1 MKIIY
6 YVEHKDQDLK
16 LSIELEPL
24 MDGNSCMDYEI
35 QSISLVNFR
44 KEYKLS
50 KYSRLYRELLIALS
64 NDCYFDET
72 IEQAYMDIQND
83 KDIDSAF
90 ESIAT
95 GGVWQNIS

>member
-6 YVEHKDQDLK
+6 YIEHKDQDLK

-50 KYSRLYRELLIALS
+50 KYSKLYREFVIQLF

-95 GGVWQNIS
+95 GGLWQNIS

>member
-16 LSIELEPL
+16 LSIEVEPL

-44 KEYKLS
+44 NEYKLS
-50 KYSRLYRELLIALS
+50 RYSRLFRDIVIQLL

-95 GGVWQNIS
+95 GGLWQNIS

>member
-1 MKIIY
+1 MKLTY
-6 YVEHKDQDLK
+6 YIEYKDQDLK
-16 LSIELEPL
+16 LSIEVEPL

-50 KYSRLYRELLIALS
+50 KYSKLYRELVIQLL

-95 GGVWQNIS
+95 GGLWQNIS

>member
-24 MDGNSCMDYEI
+24 MDGDSCMDYEI

-50 KYSRLYRELLIALS
+50 KYSKLYREFVILLL

-72 IEQAYMDIQND
+72 IEQVYMDIKND
-83 KDIDSAF
+83 RDIDSAF
-90 ESIAT
+90 EQIT
-95 GGVWQNIS
+95 IGGLWQNIS